1 MKTPSIIQII
11 IMSSLFFVMGC
22 EQDNEIVKSLSKE
35 TLSHEFIQIK
45 EEAQLSEWLEEMA
58 LTASNARV
66 TAVLDDISFEES
78 IKRTDSLGN
87 VMYALHM
94 KSANQLSLKNLW
106 LYEIGG
112 KIEGRIIQYD
122 LDRSWLRLNG
132 FNGWDSYTGY
142 FSVYTLDNELLYETK
157 IVEGSS
163 VSPASNVRSHG
174 LVCTTITDK
183 ICVSVP
189 HMPELGE
196 DCYYDTKTSCT
207 WYTPRPETSG
217 VFTGAVIDPIPI
229 ADYERAASCA
239 YNERYNDYTKQCE
252 PRCGANEVYSTI
264 HGCVDR
270 CDRGEIRNEN
280 GECVSE
286 AEAIVA
292 ELKELLDEDPFAL
305 IQIDCD
311 QIENWQEIVQH
322 TPPQSVLDKI
332 QNLDENSFGDFDVQ
346 NIKDASGAVV
356 NMDYFPVKINE
367 LPNNPATNDQFSP
380 NEFLEHIRKNINSFI
395 DTNLSEFSPSEV
407 TGIDEEVIWNSDNPI
422 GSILHIDISGG
433 PGDGSV
439 ICSQHSPTKWTFTTI
454 EVPYNLFVQGY
465 DGEHPVSG
473 NREFGIEQNND
484 GSYTFYTRGV
494 DRITT
499 PFDSGIAQ
507 IFYGD
512 NAFDDPDALWNSF
525 KTGVHEFVEINGGYS
540 QQPTDFDNSIS
551 RPNWDDVRNVL
562 EGNKPISDLGCD

>member
-286 AEAIVA
+286 AEEKIFNELEGKALCVFNKLVKANDDFKKAIQKFDGEFPVSHLRFKSSILDGTRKGETTPPTGSNIPDYYIEITLNSANNIYGYHQRPNLMVA
-292 ELKELLDEDPFAL
+292 KTIAHEVIHAEMFRKLMSILDNGGNLGGLTENQLNNKLSNGDYPGIFDYYSRFGLNGFQHQQMATHYRGVIADVLQSFDNNQHSRQFYMDLAWEGLRYDED
-305 IQIDCD
+305 
-311 QIENWQEIVQH
+311 
-322 TPPQSVLDKI
+322 SGDKAI
-332 QNLDENSFGDFDVQ
+332 YTWTSLPEKEKTRVNKV
-346 NIKDASGAVV
+346 IKDYIKS
-356 NMDYFPVKINE
+356 NKNE
-367 LPNNPATNDQFSP
+367 SC
-380 NEFLEHIRKNINSFI
+380 
-395 DTNLSEFSPSEV
+395 
-407 TGIDEEVIWNSDNPI
+407 DE
-422 GSILHIDISGG
+422 
-433 PGDGSV
+433 
-439 ICSQHSPTKWTFTTI
+439 
-454 EVPYNLFVQGY
+454 
-465 DGEHPVSG
+465 
-473 NREFGIEQNND
+473 
-484 GSYTFYTRGV
+484 
-494 DRITT
+494 
-499 PFDSGIAQ
+499 
-507 IFYGD
+507 
-512 NAFDDPDALWNSF
+512 
-525 KTGVHEFVEINGGYS
+525 
-540 QQPTDFDNSIS
+540 
-551 RPNWDDVRNVL
+551 
-562 EGNKPISDLGCD
+562 

>member
-286 AEAIVA
+286 AEAWEEEICQEDAFKNNDCVQDIWNKMKRNDVA
-292 ELKELLDEDPFAL
+292 YDAIKRYLNDDDKLNLCLD
-305 IQIDCD
+305 
-311 QIENWQEIVQH
+311 
-322 TPPQSVLDKI
+322 
-332 QNLDENSFGDFDVQ
+332 
-346 NIKDASGAVV
+346 IKSLNTD
-356 NMDYFPVKINE
+356 D
-367 LPNNPATNDQFSP
+367 
-380 NEFLEHIRKNINSFI
+380 KNINGNAQPTVTFSNDQPISLSVTINLNSKRLNRSKLSIARTLIHEMYHAQLMEIIFQAGQFEDYQNHAANYQEQDDFLTLWNYYQETGITNIGNADFHHEYMAQNYIDDIASGLKILHSELSSQGFI
-395 DTNLSEFSPSEV
+395 DYVEGYPFSL
-407 TGIDEEVIWNSDNPI
+407 TGFNENINWNWNDF
-422 GSILHIDISGG
+422 LTALAWSG
-433 PGDGSV
+433 
-439 ICSQHSPTKWTFTTI
+439 
-454 EVPYNLFVQGY
+454 
-465 DGEHPVSG
+465 
-473 NREFGIEQNND
+473 
-484 GSYTFYTRGV
+484 
-494 DRITT
+494 
-499 PFDSGIAQ
+499 
-507 IFYGD
+507 
-512 NAFDDPDALWNSF
+512 
-525 KTGVHEFVEINGGYS
+525 
-540 QQPTDFDNSIS
+540 
-551 RPNWDDVRNVL
+551 L
-562 EGNKPISDLGCD
+562 EGTEAWEDLSPRTRQLYEQYAEYENYETNKCK